1 MTKGIA
7 SVCVTHPAVEAI
19 GRCKVCNKPFCGACR
34 VQGPTGNFCS
44 QACKE
49 KHEAY
54 VQRAQQLEER
64 KPSFFKGSTFRR
76 WVKRGVILVVV
87 LLIVS
92 VVAAFMDYDI
102 PLIGGFGRWVRNLT
116 GR

>member
-7 SVCVTHPAVEAI
+7 SVCVNHPAVEAI
-19 GRCKVCNKPFCGACR
+19 GRCRVCNKPFCGACR

-54 VQRAQQLEER
+54 VQRAQQLEQR
-64 KPSFFKGSTFRR
+64 KPSFLKGSTFKR
-76 WVKRGVILVVV
+76 WAKRVIILIIVLV
-87 LLIVS
+87 IVS
-92 VVAAFMDYDI
+92 VVAAFMGYNVPVI
-102 PLIGGFGRWVRNLT
+102 GRIGWWVRGLIGR
-116 GR
+116 